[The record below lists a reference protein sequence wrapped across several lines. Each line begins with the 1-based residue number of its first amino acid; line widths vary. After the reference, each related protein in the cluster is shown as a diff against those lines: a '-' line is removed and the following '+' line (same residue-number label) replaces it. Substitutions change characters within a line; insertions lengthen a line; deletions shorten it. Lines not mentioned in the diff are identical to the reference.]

1 MTEQVNTENQEQELQ
16 SNRNDYPEV
25 FSKEDIAKDE
35 ASFMSSVAAASE
47 GIPEER
53 IFQNFY
59 NLSDIPDGFE
69 VMIEPRDE
77 GSFKGKPALFVYSI
91 PTFEAIQASGEQ
103 GKEFIRDAL
112 AATLNRKASSY
123 AWAVN
128 RDQGAFNAPTDLVG
142 WLEASKPKSSGSGVR
157 FSRKAWNAISE
168 ILVTTINELYKKN
181 KYPAKINKR
190 ELVSCMS
197 SAGNAEILHPV
208 IKAWDKLFQRA
219 EVLITEHCE
228 SDTELS
234 LEKELA
240 VLKHWQSTREQQA
253 APEELEITD
262 LDFGSDESD
271 ETSNMGDTEPQ
282 PTH

>member
-1 MTEQVNTENQEQELQ
+1 MNEQATENQEQEIQ

-35 ASFMSSVAAASE
+35 AGFMASVGAASE

-53 IFQNFY
+53 VFRNFD
-59 NLSDIPDGFE
+59 NLEDIPDGFE

-142 WLEASKPKSSGSGVR
+142 WLEASKPKASGSGVR

-190 ELVSCMS
+190 ELASCMS

-208 IKAWDKLFQRA
+208 IKAWDKLFERA
-219 EVLITEHCE
+219 DVLITEHCE
-228 SDTELS
+228 NDTDLN
-234 LEKELA
+234 LDKELA
-240 VLKHWQSTREQQA
+240 VLKHWKSTREQQA

-262 LDFGSDESD
+262 LDFGNEESEAE
-271 ETSNMGDTEPQ
+271 ETSNMSETE
-282 PTH
+282 